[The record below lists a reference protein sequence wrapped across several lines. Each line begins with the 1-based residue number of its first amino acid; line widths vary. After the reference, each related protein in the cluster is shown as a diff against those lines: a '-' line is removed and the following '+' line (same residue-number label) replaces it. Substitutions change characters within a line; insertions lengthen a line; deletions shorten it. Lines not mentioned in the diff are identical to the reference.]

1 MRKMTIVSFSLA
13 TIFLFAGIRVFA
25 QQTLP
30 DYSKW
35 QQDGSGSFSAVHS
48 GKPINIKAELYSNT
62 DLINLKRYILVLI
75 FNEKHDLWLAL
86 LTEEIGERQPDGS
99 INTTESKYY
108 LFEYQNNKWI
118 FRKSFQDGP
127 NLDQE
132 TADFLKSQY
141 DLVFKQ

>member
-1 MRKMTIVSFSLA
+1 MRKVAIVSFSLA
-13 TIFLFAGIRVFA
+13 IIFLFAGIQVFA
-25 QQTLP
+25 QQALP

-35 QQDGSGSFSAVHS
+35 QQDGSGSFSAVHDD
-48 GKPINIKAELYSNT
+48 KPINIKAELYSNT
-62 DLINLKRYILVLI
+62 DLINLKRYALVLI

-99 INTTESKYY
+99 INTIEIKYY
-108 LFEYQNNKWI
+108 LFEYQDNKWI
-118 FRKSFQDGP
+118 FGKSFQDGP